1 MPRETLA
8 KAQRKQLER
17 KAAVRRRQIAGSL
30 EEWSASAFEH
40 ALDQFDAAARRLKL
54 TDNQIAM
61 TKLPRRMTEVLLP
74 VRMDDGTIRN
84 FRAFRVQH
92 NMARGPAKGGIRFHQ
107 DVTVDEV
114 KALAFWMTYK
124 CAVVGIPMGG
134 AKGGVIVD
142 PRTLSLGERERLSR
156 RYMAEMIDLFGPDSD
171 VPGPDVNTGPQVMGW
186 MLDTYV
192 MHKRDFLPGVITGK
206 PMELG
211 GSARP
216 AERDVA
222 RAHLLRAQSRGALG
236 LELKGATA
244 AIQGFGNVGSHAAKF
259 LAQSGVKIVAISDA
273 DGGYRK
279 ASGIDVDAAI
289 AHVARRGSLAGF
301 KGATPMR
308 RASQLL
314 ELPVDILVPAALENQ
329 ITTQNAPRVRARII
343 AEGANGPTTPGA
355 DEILARQG
363 HVRHPRHPLQC
374 RRRHGVVSRVGA
386 EPHGLLLD
394 RAARERRLAAHHGNG
409 VRRGLRDDAETPRQH
424 AHRGVHGRDS
434 PRDRSFGDARPL
446 RLRLRGD
453 RPARPSAPFVQPVS
467 ISSLLVRRVY
477 RAERDRAMPAHRL
490 RDENKENSMRFMILV
505 RATRDTEAGKQAPE
519 SLFAEMAAYHEALAK
534 AGVLLDGS
542 GLQPSVE
549 GLAHSLLGRQ
559 AHARRRPVRRGEGA
573 RSRATR

>member
-8 KAQRKQLER
+8 KAKRKELER
-17 KAAVRRRQIAGSL
+17 KAAVRRRQIAGAL
-30 EEWSASAFEH
+30 EEWHASAFEH

-61 TKLPRRMTEVLLP
+61 IKLPRRVTEVLLP

-92 NMARGPAKGGIRFHQ
+92 NTVRGPAKGGIRFHQ

-134 AKGGVIVD
+134 AKGGVVVD
-142 PRTLSLGERERLSR
+142 PRTLSQGERERLSR

-192 MHKRDFLPGVITGK
+192 MHKRDFLPAVITGK

-211 GSARP
+211 GSAGRQS
-216 AERDVA
+216 AT
-222 RAHLLRAQSRGALG
+222 SRGLTVCVQKAAARLK
-236 LELKGATA
+236 LELRGATA
-244 AIQGFGNVGSHAAKF
+244 AIQGFGNVGSHAARF
-259 LAQSGVKIVAISDA
+259 LAQIGVKIVAISDVEA
-273 DGGYRK
+273 GYRK

-289 AHVARRGSLAGF
+289 AHVARRGTLAGF
-301 KGATPMR
+301 KGAAPMR

-329 ITTQNAPRVRARII
+329 ITRQNAPRIRARII

-363 HVRHPRHPLQC
+363 TFVIPDILCNAGGVTVSYLEWVQNRIGYYWTEQRVNDDLQRIMETAFDEVYMTAH
-374 RRRHGVVSRVGA
+374 RRRVSMRIAAFMVAIRRVTEA
-386 EPHGLLLD
+386 SEM
-394 RAARERRLAAHHGNG
+394 
-409 VRRGLRDDAETPRQH
+409 RGLYA
-424 AHRGVHGRDS
+424 
-434 PRDRSFGDARPL
+434 
-446 RLRLRGD
+446 
-453 RPARPSAPFVQPVS
+453 
-467 ISSLLVRRVY
+467 
-477 RAERDRAMPAHRL
+477 
-490 RDENKENSMRFMILV
+490 
-505 RATRDTEAGKQAPE
+505 
-519 SLFAEMAAYHEALAK
+519 
-534 AGVLLDGS
+534 
-542 GLQPSVE
+542 
-549 GLAHSLLGRQ
+549 
-559 AHARRRPVRRGEGA
+559 
-573 RSRATR
+573 